1 MLRPKDEIHDLKA
14 LRNGSSQAF
23 EKIYYRYSGKL
34 YNFIM
39 TLSHGDKYLAEEIVQ
54 DAFVKL
60 WEVRDQIHPEKSVLF
75 YLSTIAKNM
84 LMNKYQRQT
93 IEFLY
98 QKLLLETQ
106 IDHDNSIEEELD
118 RKWLEKFFNE
128 LIEQLPPSRKKI
140 FVLSKKEGFSNK
152 QIAEILNISVSTV
165 ETQLSLAMKFIRK
178 EFQKN
183 RDKLLLISIC
193 LLI

>member
-1 MLRPKDEIHDLKA
+1 MLPSKDEIHDLMA

>member
-1 MLRPKDEIHDLKA
+1 MLHPKDEIHDLMA
-14 LRNGSSQAF
+14 LRNGSSHAF
-23 EKIYYRYSGKL
+23 DKIYYRYSGKL

>member
-1 MLRPKDEIHDLKA
+1 
-14 LRNGSSQAF
+14 
-23 EKIYYRYSGKL
+23 
-34 YNFIM
+34 
-39 TLSHGDKYLAEEIVQ
+39 
-54 DAFVKL
+54 
-60 WEVRDQIHPEKSVLF
+60 
-75 YLSTIAKNM
+75 
-84 LMNKYQRQT
+84 MNKYQRQT

>member
-1 MLRPKDEIHDLKA
+1 MLPSKDEIHDLMA

-118 RKWLEKFFNE
+118 RKWLENFSTNLSNSYLRRE
-128 LIEQLPPSRKKI
+128 KKYL
-140 FVLSKKEGFSNK
+140 F
-152 QIAEILNISVSTV
+152 
-165 ETQLSLAMKFIRK
+165 
-178 EFQKN
+178 
-183 RDKLLLISIC
+183 
-193 LLI
+193 

>member
-1 MLRPKDEIHDLKA
+1 MLPPKDEIHDLMA

-118 RKWLEKFFNE
+118 RKWLENFSTNLSNSYLRRE
-128 LIEQLPPSRKKI
+128 KKYL
-140 FVLSKKEGFSNK
+140 F
-152 QIAEILNISVSTV
+152 
-165 ETQLSLAMKFIRK
+165 
-178 EFQKN
+178 
-183 RDKLLLISIC
+183 
-193 LLI
+193 

>member
-1 MLRPKDEIHDLKA
+1 MLPSKDEIHDLMA

-75 YLSTIAKNM
+75 I
-84 LMNKYQRQT
+84 
-93 IEFLY
+93 FL
-98 QKLLLETQ
+98 QL
-106 IDHDNSIEEELD
+106 
-118 RKWLEKFFNE
+118 RK
-128 LIEQLPPSRKKI
+128 
-140 FVLSKKEGFSNK
+140 
-152 QIAEILNISVSTV
+152 
-165 ETQLSLAMKFIRK
+165 
-178 EFQKN
+178 
-183 RDKLLLISIC
+183 IC
-193 LLI
+193 

>member
-1 MLRPKDEIHDLKA
+1 MLPPKDEIHDLMA

-118 RKWLEKFFNE
+118 RKWLEKFSTNLSNSYLRRE
-128 LIEQLPPSRKKI
+128 KKYL
-140 FVLSKKEGFSNK
+140 F
-152 QIAEILNISVSTV
+152 
-165 ETQLSLAMKFIRK
+165 
-178 EFQKN
+178 
-183 RDKLLLISIC
+183 
-193 LLI
+193 